1 MNNLVYDSVHMNFI
15 HLKRFSTSSVMK
27 LVLDDDII
35 VDISYGL
42 TSITSSS
49 STTPFSSLFFSLI
62 YKSWISQI
70 FSSTYLLPFPLY
82 WSNSSAS
89 IL

>member
-1 MNNLVYDSVHMNFI
+1 MNNLVCDGVCTNFI
-15 HLKRFSTSSVMK
+15 CLKRFSTSSVMK
-27 LVLDDDII
+27 LVLDDDVV
-35 VDISYGL
+35 VDTLYGL

-49 STTPFSSLFFSLI
+49 STTPFSSLFSFSI

-82 WSNSSAS
+82 
-89 IL
+89 